1 MRSLFLTLVLAL
13 APLIRAQENVATVV
27 VYVTADPTPAAAPTV
42 LQQIATSTTPADLPS
57 STFATQTSS
66 VDSISSAA
74 SSTPSASSA
83 AGGTEY
89 NAPGSAGS
97 ASSGSDLGASGS
109 DGGNSFSLSKGAIA
123 GIIVVVVLVALFGIA
138 STILFVIAKRRSW
151 TIRETLRRG
160 SRRLTGRGPTAPPSS
175 SRKGGVMIADR
186 GSRKA
191 IRIDSP
197 QRQPH
202 RGGLEGKGWG
212 HKRGLLDSRDRGGD
226 LEKGKMPGV
235 GNREVRALDGRGAG
249 ARKETGW
256 VGKMW
261 GGGWK

>member
-1 MRSLFLTLVLAL
+1 MRSILFSLVLAL
-13 APLIRAQENVATVV
+13 APLTLAQENVATVV
-27 VYVTADPTPAAAPTV
+27 VYVTADSTPTAAPTV
-42 LQQIATSTTPADLPS
+42 VQQIASSASATVTTPTQIPS
-57 STFATQTSS
+57 STLAT
-66 VDSISSAA
+66 SISSASAATPTA
-74 SSTPSASSA
+74 SSS

-89 NAPGSAGS
+89 NAPGGAGS
-97 ASSGSDLGASGS
+97 TDSGSDLGASGS
-109 DGGNSFSLSKGAIA
+109 DGGNFFSLSKGAIA

-138 STILFVIAKRRSW
+138 STILFVVAKRRSW

-160 SRRLTGRGPTAPPSS
+160 SQRLTGRGPTAPPSS

-197 QRQPH
+197 QRQPQ

-212 HKRGLLDSRDRGGD
+212 HKRGVVVDRRERGGD

-235 GNREVRALDGRGAG
+235 GNRQVRVLDGRGAG
-249 ARKETGW
+249 ARREKGW
-256 VGKMW
+256 VGKVW